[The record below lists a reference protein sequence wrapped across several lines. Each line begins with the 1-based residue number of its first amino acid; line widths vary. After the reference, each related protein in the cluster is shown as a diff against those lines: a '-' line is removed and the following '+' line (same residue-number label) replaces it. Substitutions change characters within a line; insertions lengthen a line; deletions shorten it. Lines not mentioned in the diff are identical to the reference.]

1 MRISAKALWIIGLV
15 IPALAMMTALVWA
28 EEARQPGTIS
38 GVVENA
44 DGPAP
49 GAHVRVQLTEN
60 TAIADAD
67 RRV

>member
-15 IPALAMMTALVWA
+15 MPALAMMTALVWA

-44 DGPAP
+44 DGPVP
-49 GAHVRVQLTEN
+49 GAHVRVQL
-60 TAIADAD
+60 DGKH
-67 RRV
+67 RR